1 MLNEKIW
8 IDLLW
13 PGQKQ
18 QEENRVHSSV
28 QDYTQG
34 YIILFIHSPYG
45 SCYGTFGKFY
55 SRI

>member
-18 QEENRVHSSV
+18 QEENRVHSNV